1 MLSTSFRL
9 QMWAKFTIFNQ
20 CYSLLRMKNI
30 VVIGSSN
37 TDMVVKTSRLPA
49 GGETVLGGDFFM
61 NAGGKG
67 ANQAVAAARYG
78 NRVVFVAKTGN
89 DLFGEQVRKSLKEDN
104 IVTDYVFT
112 DNCHP
117 SGVALITIDKDAENC
132 IVVASGANMHLVPTD
147 IDIAATEIGSADV
160 VLMQL
165 ECPVP
170 TVAYAARMAAKAGV
184 PVILNPAP
192 APSEPLSTELLHDLY
207 LITPNRSEASRIS
220 GIEVKDM
227 ESAQRAAKAIHDMG
241 PRNVIITLGGD
252 GSLVY
257 DGKMFMRVEAL
268 KVEAVDTT
276 AAGDTYNGVLASVIA
291 EGRSLIEAVRE
302 ANVAG
307 AISVTRMGAQPA
319 APTRKEIEEMK
330 KRK

>member
-1 MLSTSFRL
+1 MRDKS
-9 QMWAKFTIFNQ
+9 
-20 CYSLLRMKNI
+20 I
-30 VVIGSSN
+30 VVVGSSN
-37 TDMVVKTSRLPA
+37 TDMVVKTSHIPA

-78 NRVVFVAKTGN
+78 NRVVFIAKTGD
-89 DLFGEQVRKSLKEDN
+89 DLFGAKARETLQKDG
-104 IVTDYVFT
+104 IVTDYVFL
-112 DNCHP
+112 DKEHP
-117 SGVALITIDKDAENC
+117 SGVALITIDNAAENC
-132 IVVASGANMHLVPTD
+132 IVVASGANMHLCAAD
-147 IDIAATEIGSADV
+147 IDAAAEEIRSADV

-165 ECPVP
+165 ECPIE
-170 TVAYAARMAAKAGV
+170 TVEYAARMATEAGV

-192 APSEPLSTELLHDLY
+192 APVEPLHKELLRNLY

-227 ESAQRAAKAIHDMG
+227 ESAQRAAKAIYDMG
-241 PRNVIITLGGD
+241 PHNVIITLGAE
-252 GSLVY
+252 GSLIY
-257 DGKMFMRVEAL
+257 DGQMFMRVEAIR
-268 KVEAVDTT
+268 VEAVDTT

-291 EGRSLIEAVRE
+291 EGRSLIEAANE
-302 ANVAG
+302 ANRAS

-330 KRK
+330 KR

>member
-1 MLSTSFRL
+1 
-9 QMWAKFTIFNQ
+9 
-20 CYSLLRMKNI
+20 MKNI

-37 TDMVVKTSRLPA
+37 TDMVVKTSHLPVP
-49 GGETVLGGDFFM
+49 GETVLGGDFFM

-89 DLFGEQVRKSLKEDN
+89 DLFGEQVRKSMKEDG
-104 IVTDYVFT
+104 IVTDYVFI
-112 DNCHP
+112 DDEHP
-117 SGVALITIDKDAENC
+117 SGVALITIDQKAENC
-132 IVVASGANMHLVPTD
+132 IVVAGGANMYLKPED
-147 IDIAATEIGSADV
+147 IDKAKEEILGGDV

-165 ECPVP
+165 ETPIE
-170 TVAYAARMAAKAGV
+170 TVEYAAKMAAEAGV
-184 PVILNPAP
+184 KVILNPAP
-192 APSEPLSTELLHDLY
+192 APAEPLSKELISNLF
-207 LITPNRSEASRIS
+207 LITPNRSEASRLT
-220 GIEVKDM
+220 GIEVTDLA
-227 ESAQRAAKAIHDMG
+227 SAQRAALALYDMG
-241 PRNVIITLGGD
+241 AKNVIVTLGSE

-257 DGKMFMRVEAL
+257 DGHMMMRVEAI

-291 EGRSLIEAVRE
+291 EGKSLIDAVHE
-302 ANVAG
+302 ANIAG

-319 APTRKEIEEMK
+319 APTREEIIAMK

>member
-1 MLSTSFRL
+1 
-9 QMWAKFTIFNQ
+9 
-20 CYSLLRMKNI
+20 MKNI

-37 TDMVVKTSRLPA
+37 TDMVVKTSHLPA

-78 NRVVFVAKTGN
+78 NRVVFVAKTGD
-89 DLFGEQVRKSLKEDN
+89 DLFGRQVRKSMAEDG
-104 IVTDYVFT
+104 IVTDYVFV
-112 DNCHP
+112 DKEHP

-132 IVVASGANMHLVPTD
+132 IVVAGGANMYLSPSD
-147 IDIAATEIGSADV
+147 IDTAAEEILKADV

-165 ECPVP
+165 ESPIK
-170 TVAYAARMAAKAGV
+170 TVAYAARMAAKAGI

-192 APSEPLSTELLHDLY
+192 APAEALSEALLKDLF

-220 GIEVKDM
+220 GIEVTDM
-227 ESAQRAAKAIHDMG
+227 ESAHRAAKAIHEMG
-241 PRNVIITLGGD
+241 PKNVIITLGSD

-257 DGKMFMRVEAL
+257 DGSMFMRVEAL

-291 EGRSLIEAVRE
+291 EGKSLIEAVRE
-302 ANVAG
+302 ANIAG

-319 APTRKEIEEMK
+319 APTREEIAAMK
-330 KRK
+330 QRK

>member
-1 MLSTSFRL
+1 
-9 QMWAKFTIFNQ
+9 
-20 CYSLLRMKNI
+20 MKNI

-37 TDMVVKTSRLPA
+37 TDMVVKTSHLPI

-78 NRVVFVAKTGN
+78 NRVVFVAKTGD
-89 DLFGEQVRKSLKEDN
+89 DLFGAQVREQMKQDG
-104 IVTDYVFT
+104 IITDYVFV
-112 DNCHP
+112 DKEHP

-132 IVVASGANMHLVPTD
+132 IVVASGANMYLSPED
-147 IDIAATEIGSADV
+147 IDKAADEIRSADV

-165 ECPVP
+165 ECPVE
-170 TVAYAARMAAKAGV
+170 TVAYAARMAAQAGV

-192 APSEPLSTELLHDLY
+192 APVKPLSAELMQDLY

-220 GIEVKDM
+220 GIEVTNM
-227 ESAQRAAKAIHDMG
+227 ESAQRAAKAIYDMG
-241 PRNVIITLGGD
+241 PRNVIITLGSE
-252 GSLVY
+252 GSLIY
-257 DGKMFMRVEAL
+257 DGAMFMRVEAM

-291 EGRSLIEAVRE
+291 ERRSLIEAAGE
-302 ANVAG
+302 ASIAG

-319 APTRKEIEEMK
+319 APTREEINAMK

>member
-1 MLSTSFRL
+1 
-9 QMWAKFTIFNQ
+9 
-20 CYSLLRMKNI
+20 MKNI

-37 TDMVVKTSRLPA
+37 TDMVVKTSHLPV

-78 NRVVFVAKTGN
+78 NRVVFVAKTGD
-89 DLFGEQVRKSLKEDN
+89 DLFGRQVRKSMAEDG
-104 IVTDYVFT
+104 IVTDYVFV
-112 DNCHP
+112 DKEHP

-132 IVVASGANMHLVPTD
+132 IVVAGGANMYLSPAD
-147 IDIAATEIGSADV
+147 IDTAAEEILKADV

-165 ECPVP
+165 ESPIK
-170 TVAYAARMAAKAGV
+170 TVAYAARMAAKAGI

-192 APSEPLSTELLHDLY
+192 APAETLSEALLKDLF

-220 GIEVKDM
+220 GIEVTDM
-227 ESAQRAAKAIHDMG
+227 ESAHRAAKAIHEMG
-241 PRNVIITLGGD
+241 PKNVIITLGSD

-257 DGKMFMRVEAL
+257 DGSMFMRVEAL

-291 EGRSLIEAVRE
+291 EGKSLIEAVRE
-302 ANVAG
+302 ANIAG

-319 APTRKEIEEMK
+319 APTREEIAAMK
-330 KRK
+330 QRK

>member
-1 MLSTSFRL
+1 MRDKS
-9 QMWAKFTIFNQ
+9 
-20 CYSLLRMKNI
+20 I
-30 VVIGSSN
+30 VVVGSSN
-37 TDMVVKTSRLPA
+37 TDMVVKTSHIPA

-78 NRVVFVAKTGN
+78 NRVVFIAKTGD
-89 DLFGEQVRKSLKEDN
+89 DLFGAKARETLQKDG
-104 IVTDYVFT
+104 IVTDYVFL
-112 DNCHP
+112 DKEHP

-132 IVVASGANMHLVPTD
+132 IVVASGANMHLCAAD
-147 IDIAATEIGSADV
+147 IDAAAEEIRSADV

-165 ECPVP
+165 ECPIE
-170 TVAYAARMAAKAGV
+170 TVEYAARMATEAGV

-192 APSEPLSTELLHDLY
+192 APAEPLREELLRNLY

-227 ESAQRAAKAIHDMG
+227 ESAQRAAKAIYDMG
-241 PRNVIITLGGD
+241 PHNVIITLGAE
-252 GSLVY
+252 GSLIY
-257 DGKMFMRVEAL
+257 DGQMFMRVEAIR
-268 KVEAVDTT
+268 VEAVDTT

-291 EGRSLIEAVRE
+291 EGRSLIEAANE
-302 ANVAG
+302 ANRAS

-330 KRK
+330 KR

>member
-1 MLSTSFRL
+1 MENTNNHY
-9 QMWAKFTIFNQ
+9 T
-20 CYSLLRMKNI
+20 MKNI

-37 TDMVVKTSRLPA
+37 TDMVVKTTHLPI

-89 DLFGEQVRKSLKEDN
+89 DLFGEQVRASMKEDG
-104 IVTDYVFT
+104 IVTDYVFV
-112 DNCHP
+112 DPEHP
-117 SGVALITIDKDAENC
+117 SGVALITVNQEAENC
-132 IVVASGANMHLVPTD
+132 IVVAGGANMYLGKED
-147 IDIAATEIGSADV
+147 IDKAHDEIVNANV

-165 ECPVP
+165 ETPIA
-170 TVAYAARMAAKAGV
+170 TVEYAAQMAAKAGV
-184 PVILNPAP
+184 RVILNPAP
-192 APSEPLSTELLHDLY
+192 APAEPLSKELISNLF
-207 LITPNRSEASRIS
+207 LITPNRSEASRLT
-220 GIEVKDM
+220 GIDVKDM
-227 ESAQRAAKAIHDMG
+227 ESAQRAALALYDMG
-241 PRNVIITLGGD
+241 AKNVIITLGSE

-257 DGKMFMRVEAL
+257 DGQMMMRVEAV

-291 EGRSLIEAVRE
+291 EGKSLIDAVHEAT
-302 ANVAG
+302 VAG

-319 APTRKEIEEMK
+319 APTREEIKNFK
-330 KRK
+330 KK